1 MEFRKR
7 MLKMIKGPRGI
18 DFLKCF
24 EDMSLRDASKICQI
38 NFSSLRYIKHNRA
51 GSKWGFHELR
61 SGRQPASRWEEIRIF
76 REGMLKDNDFKEF
89 KDVLLNAAKHVQ
101 MYSNGSLRTNKATEA
116 FKEGARESAEAQKT
130 VILPAIHQ
138 SPQMQAYHNTAQAL
152 QGQRVWTLF
161 PSLNEQQAQV
171 ARLNLLA
178 QEAMNIFRELPPPS
192 WSTVPVPQAPPKK
205 PPAVQIV
212 RLPPPAVQIV
222 RLPPP
227 AVQIVRMP
235 PPAAQIVKVPLPDPP
250 KKEYSDAG
258 TQSTATM
265 ILMDIM
271 DTTVEWKPTT
281 PRDISEPTNVHYKPF
296 PMGRVSRGVQLRPW
310 MLAADLMFSTIPKT
324 LTAHDIKQ
332 ALSSYYRSMMT
343 PLYVYSDLDD
353 FLTTRWRLV
362 QYGMESVLVP
372 DPELDALPELEPI
385 TDWGWLLTMGLAAH
399 EGPDPVR
406 RSGGSCGPT
415 GSSL

>member
-1 MEFRKR
+1 MEFKKR
-7 MLKMIKGPRGI
+7 MMKMIKGPRGI

-38 NFSSLRYIKHNRA
+38 NFSSLRYIKFTQA
-51 GSKWGFHELR
+51 GLKWGFHELR
-61 SGRQPASRWEEIRIF
+61 SGRQPASRWEEIRKF
-76 REGMLKDNDFKEF
+76 RELMLEDHDFKDF
-89 KDVLLNAAKHVQ
+89 KDVLLNAAKHVK
-101 MYSNGSLRTNKATEA
+101 MYASGSLRAKATEA

-138 SPQMQAYHNTAQAL
+138 SPQMQAYHSIPQAL

-212 RLPPPAVQIV
+212 RLPQPAVQIV
-222 RLPPP
+222 QP
-227 AVQIVRMP
+227 
-235 PPAAQIVKVPLPDPP
+235 PLPNPP
-250 KKEYSDAG
+250 KKEYSDAS

-265 ILMDIM
+265 IVMDIM

-281 PRDISEPTNVHYKPF
+281 PRDISEPTIVHYKPF

-353 FLTTRWRLV
+353 FLTTRWRLA

-406 RSGGSCGPT
+406 RSGGSCGPS